1 MEQFI
6 VNKNAL
12 LIKNILVKDSII
24 FASDED
30 YGTKEVLLEKISNS
44 KKSVLDTHYKIST
57 TQISKFIP
65 TESEL
70 AIQVFFTQNGKTQK
84 AFFEFTTQEEF
95 NQFKEYL
102 IQETKFTMKNELQ
115 SSFASW
121 AKKGAYTLLSTIIVG
136 IIYFMARDI
145 EKGSTVTISSGR
157 RKGLKQLM
165 KTVAESLGTTY
176 TLILG
181 IVFISLCLFWTYKA
195 YVKGKKTIELYD

>member
-24 FASDED
+24 FATDED

-57 TQISKFIP
+57 TQIFKFVP

-70 AIQVFFTQNGKTQK
+70 AIQLFFTQSGKTQK
-84 AFFEFTTQEEF
+84 TFFEFTTQEEF
-95 NQFKEYL
+95 SQFKEYL
-102 IQETKFTMKNELQ
+102 IQETNFTMKKELQ
-115 SSFASW
+115 GSFASW
-121 AKKGAYTLLSTIIVG
+121 AKKGAYTVLSTIIVG

-145 EKGSTVTISSGR
+145 EKGNTVTISGGR
-157 RKGLKQLM
+157 RRGLKQLM
-165 KTVAESLGTTY
+165 KVVAESLGTTY

-181 IVFISLCLFWTYKA
+181 MIFISLCLFWTYKA
-195 YVKGKKTIELYD
+195 YINGKKTIEFYN